1 MSQTRKQRREAAAKA
16 ARQTTPPASPAVSVH
31 PLSVTDEVRLAH
43 AFNVIEELEDENAK
57 LRADHASAARV
68 RDLFSKDL
76 RQARLALRDK
86 QFGYFVAGL
95 TAGVIILEGAQ
106 RLSALLG

>member
-16 ARQTTPPASPAVSVH
+16 ARQTTPPASQAVSV
-31 PLSVTDEVRLAH
+31 SDEVRLAH
-43 AFNVIEELEDENAK
+43 AFNVIEELEDENAQ
-57 LRADHASAARV
+57 LRADYTSAARV
-68 RDLFSKDL
+68 RDLFSRDL

-86 QFGYFVAGL
+86 QFGYFVVGL
-95 TAGVIILEGAQ
+95 TAGVIVLEGAQ